1 MFFSGLLSV
10 EGGQRENLS
19 CFVWQFSV
27 FGGVGNINVIQNG
40 RIYPFVIVAI
50 DRIDNIAKAVNS
62 RIIAAIFLKQT
73 FHPHKSAPDSP

>member
-1 MFFSGLLSV
+1 MMIAAVEQIGCRYMF
-10 EGGQRENLS
+10 
-19 CFVWQFSV
+19 V
-27 FGGVGNINVIQNG
+27 FIKKNPKRAYINVIQEG